1 MRSNKCSES
10 LPFFVPPSEKSREAA
25 ANNSSPPVCQ
35 PPNLV
40 VKSSSWRPK
49 FAERGR
55 SRNDVV
61 SRCGSGSHGEA
72 HVTEMRFLIPGCQEF
87 RGSAGEKMA
96 AARNTSSRREPARAL
111 LVAAHE
117 AGSGLSAVRDILNDP
132 GFRRWF
138 PLPHQTSTE
147 QLETEK
153 WRREGRS
160 RYVWRHDLLE
170 EKVGVAG
177 DDSTYSPSQST
188 PTQRARCQSF
198 VHGSVTTFSY
208 EIE

>member
-40 VKSSSWRPK
+40 VKSSSWRLK
-49 FAERGR
+49 FAERDR
-55 SRNDVV
+55 SRTDVFV
-61 SRCGSGSHGEA
+61 LCGSGSHGGA
-72 HVTEMRFLIPGCQEF
+72 HVTEMRFLIPGCHSLEVA
-87 RGSAGEKMA
+87 RGQKW
-96 AARNTSSRREPARAL
+96 RRPATRLHAENPRVHLEPARAL
-111 LVAAHE
+111 LVAADE
-117 AGSGLSAVRDILNDP
+117 AGSGFLAVRDILKDP

-138 PLPHQTSTE
+138 PLPHQTSPK

-160 RYVWRHDLLE
+160 R
-170 EKVGVAG
+170 
-177 DDSTYSPSQST
+177 
-188 PTQRARCQSF
+188 
-198 VHGSVTTFSY
+198 SV
-208 EIE
+208 